1 MDSSAR
7 CNGLGSSSGSGD
19 VVVDIPDLIPPNP
32 SRRTVT
38 NEIEANCLEEI
49 DKIPRLKLILADWEN
64 KYKESRQRIDRKESL
79 SLNVKNEIY
88 NLIGFFSVFQG
99 VVLTTVSQASAL
111 TCHNWWGP
119 FALSLLCSIATV
131 FGVCHKFYNFFE
143 WKRATDDEIDHSK
156 VTPLLRSH
164 LLQIV
169 GKSFH
174 AMAVESIYGK
184 YFQVLRR
191 QIHSLKKQGR
201 RFDFSEHAPD
211 QDSKKEEER
220 KKKKNSW
227 RHFIFNRYF
236 ILALL
241 VVLSM
246 LGFSAIILISCFRIL
261 CDQ

>member
-19 VVVDIPDLIPPNP
+19 VVVDIPDLIPPNTA
-32 SRRTVT
+32 RRTVT

-156 VTPLLRSH
+156 V
-164 LLQIV
+164 
-169 GKSFH
+169 
-174 AMAVESIYGK
+174 
-184 YFQVLRR
+184 LRR

-236 ILALL
+236 ILAFL

>member
-1 MDSSAR
+1 MAA
-7 CNGLGSSSGSGD
+7 
-19 VVVDIPDLIPPNP
+19 
-32 SRRTVT
+32 
-38 NEIEANCLEEI
+38 E
-49 DKIPRLKLILADWEN
+49 
-64 KYKESRQRIDRKESL
+64 RI
-79 SLNVKNEIY
+79 N
-88 NLIGFFSVFQG
+88 
-99 VVLTTVSQASAL
+99 
-111 TCHNWWGP
+111 
-119 FALSLLCSIATV
+119 
-131 FGVCHKFYNFFE
+131 
-143 WKRATDDEIDHSK
+143 
-156 VTPLLRSH
+156 
-164 LLQIV
+164 
-169 GKSFH
+169 
-174 AMAVESIYGK
+174 GK

-236 ILALL
+236 ILAFL